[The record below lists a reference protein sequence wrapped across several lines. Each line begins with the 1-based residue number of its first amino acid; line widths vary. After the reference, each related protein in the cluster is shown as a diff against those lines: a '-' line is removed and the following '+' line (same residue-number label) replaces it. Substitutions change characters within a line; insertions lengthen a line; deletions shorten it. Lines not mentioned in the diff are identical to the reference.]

1 MDTAGGL
8 PSVKPDPAVTKIIDK
23 TDDLIVD
30 IHQLSLD
37 FTSTRE
43 TEGEDEDGAV
53 YHMMCTR
60 RSGAITV
67 STLADLLLLRHSCF
81 D

>member
-8 PSVKPDPAVTKIIDK
+8 PSVKPDPTVTKIIDK

-37 FTSTRE
+37 FTSTRG
-43 TEGEDEDGAV
+43 TT
-53 YHMMCTR
+53 YR
-60 RSGAITV
+60 
-67 STLADLLLLRHSCF
+67 
-81 D
+81 